1 MSERLERFFTRLVS
15 RSFWDLGIRDPDL
28 IGYIVKVLVEF
39 ARTDKLYQIR
49 HLKGKRLGT
58 LVEMLA
64 HREDIKKL
72 ERGSSRFWEYWLSKR
87 IGDFA
92 LFMTGLFQEYLRRW
106 GFYEFYL
113 ESGKNSYIYASE
125 IKPTFE
131 YPPEKLL
138 YELGR
143 NFELYHSALYYM
155 KKAYWGRGDE
165 IDPFSEFASHL
176 RWLM

>member
-28 IGYIVKVLVEF
+28 VGYIVQVLVEF

-49 HLKGKRLGT
+49 DLRGKRLGS
-58 LVEMLA
+58 LVEMLM
-64 HREDIKKL
+64 HRQEVKKL
-72 ERGSSRFWEYWLSKR
+72 EQSGGRFWEYWLSRR

-92 LFMTGLFQEYLRRW
+92 LFMSGLFQEYLRRY

-113 ESGKNSYIYASE
+113 ESGKSSYIYASE
-125 IKPTFE
+125 IKPSFE

-155 KKAYWGRGDE
+155 KKAYWARCE
-165 IDPFSEFASHL
+165 SEEPFSEFASHI